1 MGKDVF
7 ISYPSARNEI
17 ATATCAAL
25 EKNGITC
32 WMAPRDILPGMTY
45 ADALIQAIDSSKVVV
60 LVYSSETN
68 ASPHILREVE
78 RAVHNNIP
86 IIPVRVDNS
95 DPSNAMLYYISTP
108 HWLDAFVPPFEQ
120 HLDRLVKTVKQHL
133 ENLSEKSAQTSV
145 THQPIPP
152 ISGKENIKA
161 PSPVLTSK
169 NTMLIPL
176 AIAIIVIIGVIVVV
190 IFPHLYPSS
199 LSASNGTSGIAQSIP
214 QSANTTTSGGSVSSS
229 QSSNSSN
236 VNANSVAPSSTM
248 TSSASTSLTG
258 SLPAKVTYVGVSP
271 IGTGNVCG
279 TTATQLI
286 SKGQMCLL
294 GTVESNSA
302 QSLVIKVMIYN
313 VEDCSSN
320 TNPLAQDQ
328 FTITSAGTSG
338 QSFSHALNIDT
349 TTLPY
354 SKQLCLKAG
363 ILGSKGS
370 GSETTFQ
377 IS

>member
-1 MGKDVF
+1 MGTDVF

-17 ATATCAAL
+17 ATAMCAAL

-45 ADALIQAIDSSKVVV
+45 ADALIQAIDSSKVMV

-68 ASPHILREVE
+68 KSPHILREVE

-120 HLDRLVKTVKQHL
+120 YLDRLVKTIKQHL
-133 ENLSEKSAQTSV
+133 ENISGKPAQISV
-145 THQPIPP
+145 TNQPVLH
-152 ISGKENIKA
+152 ISGKENIKS
-161 PSPVLTSK
+161 PSQVLTSK
-169 NTMLIPL
+169 KNIYKIIPL
-176 AIAIIVIIGVIVVV
+176 AIAIIVIIGVIALG
-190 IFPHLYPSS
+190 IFPKLYPASS
-199 LSASNGTSGIAQSIP
+199 INGT
-214 QSANTTTSGGSVSSS
+214 GGSTQQSGVDNTSSRSVSNS

-236 VNANSVAPSSTM
+236 VNSNSLASSSTM
-248 TSSASTSLTG
+248 TSSASTSDRG
-258 SLPAKVTYVGVSP
+258 GLPARVTYVGVSLL
-271 IGTGNVCG
+271 GTGNVCG

-286 SKGQMCLL
+286 SKGSQMCLF
-294 GTVESNSA
+294 GTMESVSA
-302 QSLVIKVMIYN
+302 QSMIIKVVIYN
-313 VEDCSSN
+313 AEDCSSN
-320 TNPLAQDQ
+320 GNNPLAQDQ
-328 FTITSAGTSG
+328 FTITEAGTSG
-338 QSFSHALNIDT
+338 QSFSHVLNIDT

-370 GSETTFQ
+370 GSVTIFQ